1 MDYKPSSGE
10 AHPSTGE
17 AHPLAAEFR
26 RQTAFYLAE
35 SRRKI
40 DAVWADLSEAEA
52 WSRPNE
58 QTLAPANQL
67 IHLTGNLR
75 QWVLSAVGGQP
86 DERSRDAEFAARG
99 GRGKADVYAAFA
111 AVYDAVVEQLAAD
124 GPALTHPLTVQGH
137 ATTVLGVWVHVTEH
151 LSYHTGQLVFYGKQL
166 RGREYDL
173 YAGWELDTH
182 V

>member
-1 MDYKPSSGE
+1 M
-10 AHPSTGE
+10 T
-17 AHPLAAEFR
+17 AEFR

-40 DAVWADLSEAEA
+40 DAVWADLSEAEI

-75 QWVLSAVGGQP
+75 QWVLTGLGGAP
-86 DERSRDAEFAARG
+86 DVRTRDAEFAARG
-99 GRGKADVYAAFA
+99 GRGKEDIYAEFAEVCA
-111 AVYDAVVEQLAAD
+111 AVHAQLAS
-124 GPALTHPLTVQGH
+124 GEPALTQPLTVQGH
-137 ATTVLGVWVHVTEH
+137 TTSALGVWVHVTEH
-151 LSYHTGQLVFYGKQL
+151 LSYHTGQLVFFAKQL

-173 YAGWELDTH
+173 YAGWDLNARTE
-182 V
+182 